1 MAWQANLDLKYTLRG
16 SRVVVHH
23 EHKGPLRVLQSLYP
37 EGDGVCHNVL
47 VHPPGGLVGGD
58 TLDIRVEVGAGC
70 HGLITTP
77 GATRFYRSEGP
88 WALQRTRL
96 QLAAGARLE
105 WLPMEALCYNDCR
118 AENLLT
124 MEVEAGAE
132 LIGWDITALGLPQAK
147 LPFESGI
154 FRQHIEVPGIWLE
167 RATLEASDQRLRN
180 SPAGLNG
187 NNCIASLFLVSGTP
201 LDRNAL
207 ENLLEA
213 TRGLIALH
221 PSGAWAGV
229 TSPNPNVVVVRMLA
243 PLTEP
248 ASQLLRAVR
257 DVWRQQRWQRAPCT
271 PRLWAM

>member
-1 MAWQANLDLKYTLRG
+1 MAWQANLDLNYTLRG

-23 EHKGPLRVLQSLYP
+23 EHNGPLRVLQSLYP

-58 TLDIRVEVGAGC
+58 TLDIRVQVGPGC

-96 QLAAGARLE
+96 QLATGARLE

-118 AENLLT
+118 AENQLT
-124 MEVEAGAE
+124 MEVETGAE

-167 RATLEASDQRLRN
+167 RATLMASDQRLRN
-180 SPAGLNG
+180 SPAGLGG
-187 NNCIASLFLVSGTP
+187 NNCLASLFLVSGTA

-213 TRGLIALH
+213 TRVLIAQH

-229 TSPNPNVVVVRMLA
+229 TSPDPRVVVLRMLS

-248 ASQLLRAVR
+248 ATQLLRAAR
-257 DVWRQQRWQRAPCT
+257 DIWRQQRWQRAPCT

>member
-16 SRVVVHH
+16 ARVVVHH
-23 EHKGPLRVLQSLYP
+23 EHTGPLRVLQSLYP
-37 EGDGVCHNVL
+37 EGDSVCHNVL

-58 TLDIRVEVGAGC
+58 TLDIQVHVGAGC

-88 WALQRTRL
+88 WAMQRTRL
-96 QLAAGARLE
+96 LLEPNARLE
-105 WLPMEALCYNDCR
+105 WLPMEALCYNNCR
-118 AENLLT
+118 AENQLT
-124 MEVEAGAE
+124 MDVAAGAE
-132 LIGWDITALGLPQAK
+132 LIGWDITALGLPQAQ

-167 RATLEASDQRLRN
+167 RATLEASDRRLRN
-180 SPAGLNG
+180 SPAGLRG

-201 LDRNAL
+201 LERQAL

-213 TRGLIALH
+213 TRDRIAQH

-229 TSPNPNVVVVRMLA
+229 TSPNPHVVVLRMLA

-257 DVWRQQRWQRAPCT
+257 DIWRQQRWQRGPCA

>member
-1 MAWQANLDLKYTLRG
+1 M
-16 SRVVVHH
+16 
-23 EHKGPLRVLQSLYP
+23 
-37 EGDGVCHNVL
+37 
-47 VHPPGGLVGGD
+47 
-58 TLDIRVEVGAGC
+58 
-70 HGLITTP
+70 
-77 GATRFYRSEGP
+77 
-88 WALQRTRL
+88 
-96 QLAAGARLE
+96 
-105 WLPMEALCYNDCR
+105 
-118 AENLLT
+118 
-124 MEVEAGAE
+124 
-132 LIGWDITALGLPQAK
+132 
-147 LPFESGI
+147 
-154 FRQHIEVPGIWLE
+154 
-167 RATLEASDQRLRN
+167 
-180 SPAGLNG
+180 
-187 NNCIASLFLVSGTP
+187 FLVSGTP